1 MANIPCYFP
10 PNPLRLACHQAE
22 CIVFEIFYTAAH
34 TDTGTGHYNPIIQKM
49 NNVENTLWTEKKG
62 ICPLLSFTMR
72 ILCLK

>member
-49 NNVENTLWTEKKG
+49 NDVENTLRTERKRD
-62 ICPLLSFTMR
+62 LSSLSFTRR